1 MTYYKSEGQDAD
13 LGSLR
18 PMTKEEMIAAYEA
31 MADDDPTVLADLYI
45 DFHDFSQIEFLIFK
59 DRLSSA
65 VLISKSAE
73 RGIDAL
79 MSKFEAQ
86 RKDGSYLLPGW
97 ETESGDAFSEAVHV
111 TEDAYGLLIGA
122 TILTAV
128 AALESLLID
137 LTPDPE
143 PKIRGLYR
151 LLQAFL
157 RRYRVSGSLEETIT
171 EMGRQVGQRRNTFAH
186 SLTGSYWETDPSIAA
201 MFTPETMQDTLYAVG
216 DIAVQIEEIALA
228 GIPPA

>member
-1 MTYYKSEGQDAD
+1 MTYFTSEGQDAD

-18 PMTKEEMIAAYEA
+18 PMTKEEMIAAYGA

-45 DFHDFSQIEFLIFK
+45 DFHDFDQIEFLIFK

-65 VLISKSAE
+65 VLVSKSAK

-86 RKDGSYLLPGW
+86 RKDGSYLVPGW
-97 ETESGDAFSEAVHV
+97 EAESGDVFSGAIGV
-111 TEDAYGLLIGA
+111 TEDAYRLLIGA

-137 LTPDPE
+137 LTPDSE
-143 PKIRGLYR
+143 RKTQGLYL

-157 RRYRVSGSLEETIT
+157 RRYRVSASVGATIT
-171 EMGRQVGQRRNTFAH
+171 EMGRQVGKRRNTFAH
-186 SLTGSYWETDPSIAA
+186 SLTGSYWETDHSIAA
-201 MFTPETMQDTLYAVG
+201 MFTLETMQDTLYAVG
-216 DIAVQIEEIALA
+216 KIAVQIEEIVLA
-228 GIPPA
+228 GIPPV